1 MDALPSENV
10 RSVYDF
16 IGSAPEIL
24 RISTAA
30 PGLRSVIVNPR
41 LLSER
46 YKALAIERR
55 LRQLVASATQLSV
68 SVSVASPQRRRRP
81 AMGAVSRR
89 PSSPVHQFGI
99 WRLGL
104 DEERVGRTA
113 DRALGVVDATG
124 MYEDVDELADQ
135 LDRTAR
141 VSPSVL
147 RRLQAVAKRLEQYAD
162 SPFKN

>member
-1 MDALPSENV
+1 MDALPSEIV
-10 RSVYDF
+10 RCVYDF
-16 IGSAPEIL
+16 IGSSPEIL

-41 LLSER
+41 MLPER
-46 YKALAIERR
+46 YKALMVERR
-55 LRQLVASATQLSV
+55 LRRLVAAGTELSV
-68 SVSVASPQRRRRP
+68 SVSVPSQKRRRP

-89 PSSPVHQFGI
+89 PSSPVQQFGI

-104 DEERVGRTA
+104 DEARVGRTV

-135 LDRTAR
+135 LDRCAR
-141 VSPSVL
+141 VSPSIL
-147 RRLQAVAKRLEQYAD
+147 RRLSAVARRLEQYAET
-162 SPFKN
+162 PFKN